1 MKLVPDKH
9 LHSREHLLADDL
21 SRLMLEPKK
30 FAAYLGVAK
39 MYYEP
44 DLRALAKQVA
54 AKPDLDPRNRGRYF
68 FGALR
73 RLQKKVVWIKK
84 AANST
89 KAANDAK
96 GAKAARAVKVAKAV
110 KVANDAKAANIKKK
124 NGKTADRKIAKQRS

>member
-1 MKLVPDKH
+1 MPFLSMKLTPDTH

-44 DLRALAKQVA
+44 DLRALAKQVV
-54 AKPDLDPRNRGRYF
+54 AKRDLDPKNRGKYF

-73 RLQKKVVWIKK
+73 GLQKKVIWLREVRK
-84 AANST
+84 NGSRGT
-89 KAANDAK
+89 
-96 GAKAARAVKVAKAV
+96 
-110 KVANDAKAANIKKK
+110 KKK
-124 NGKTADRKIAKQRS
+124 NAKTANRQNAQ

>member
-1 MKLVPDKH
+1 MKLTPDKH

-44 DLRALAKQVA
+44 NLRALAKQVA
-54 AKPDLDPRNRGRYF
+54 AKLDLDPKNRGRYF

-84 AANST
+84 AAN
-89 KAANDAK
+89 
-96 GAKAARAVKVAKAV
+96 GAKALRAVKAAK
-110 KVANDAKAANIKKK
+110 DK
-124 NGKTADRKIAKQRS
+124 NAKTADRKIAKQRS